1 MRECLKAVRREAPQ
15 QGGRAC
21 SGVTVTETPAGQQD
35 TLESLLHPPEAGAV
49 GVYSGGEAEARA
61 VQMLGRVRLFVTPWT
76 VTPLVAQTVKCLTA
90 MQETRVRS
98 LGGEDPLEKKMAT
111 HSSILARKTPWTEEP
126 GKLSS
131 MGSQRV
137 RHD

>member
-35 TLESLLHPPEAGAV
+35 TLESLLHSREAGAV

-76 VTPLVAQTVKCLTA
+76 VTPLVAQTVSDCNA
-90 MQETRVRS
+90 GDPGSIPGWGRS
-98 LGGEDPLEKKMAT
+98 SGEENGNPLQYSCLEKPMDREA
-111 HSSILARKTPWTEEP
+111 
-126 GKLSS
+126 
-131 MGSQRV
+131 
-137 RHD
+137 